1 MQNPGSDAG
10 VFSLRYGRFVGTVTP
25 DGPEAVEIADY
36 HQGAEKAHNYKKILP
51 RTAA

>member
-10 VFSLRYGRFVGTVTP
+10 VFSLRYGRLSK
-25 DGPEAVEIADY
+25 VER
-36 HQGAEKAHNYKKILP
+36 AHSYKKKILP